1 MAVTVRRDRRDV
13 REARQIWRRAQSVAR
28 RTGAFER
35 QIPRWRDGE
44 GGHHRQIVVRGFT
57 ERIGLVCLI
66 PEGGHSVGV

>member
-1 MAVTVRRDRRDV
+1 VAVTVR
-13 REARQIWRRAQSVAR
+13 
-28 RTGAFER
+28 
-35 QIPRWRDGE
+35 RDGE